1 MKNSQIL
8 NILAI
13 SLYIYMS
20 NNINN
25 GFLKAK
31 PFFTV
36 AVIAFN
42 CMLVRVLLLKQRK
55 SVQKWG
61 YFVACWIYAAFPSKM
76 IENYVIHGNPIQ
88 NMHKFTQKSFQTI
101 IIAIIIEKLSYKFMK
116 RVLGNNWIR
125 NSIFLLKSQYRKV
138 SLINVS
144 VYIVKTNQLLGE
156 HPLTASFSK
165 YKNLIFWIVMLGISK
180 DFLLILIKPFT
191 TNGKISF
198 KTLPK
203 IAILYTCLAGML
215 IAGSWLFPILGFY
228 DKLMHE
234 NQLDRL
240 IDMRFTHSYHSLI
253 DMLITIF
260 LLNILKDISNEIA
273 KQLDKNHK

>member
-1 MKNSQIL
+1 
-8 NILAI
+8 
-13 SLYIYMS
+13 
-20 NNINN
+20 
-25 GFLKAK
+25 
-31 PFFTV
+31 
-36 AVIAFN
+36 
-42 CMLVRVLLLKQRK
+42 
-55 SVQKWG
+55 
-61 YFVACWIYAAFPSKM
+61 
-76 IENYVIHGNPIQ
+76 
-88 NMHKFTQKSFQTI
+88 
-101 IIAIIIEKLSYKFMK
+101 MK

-234 NQLDRL
+234 N
-240 IDMRFTHSYHSLI
+240 
-253 DMLITIF
+253 
-260 LLNILKDISNEIA
+260 
-273 KQLDKNHK
+273 